1 MNRYASLARWT
12 PAIWEFFRTKWWPFD
27 MKIKVEEKGLWSRWY
42 KKIQVKFPY
51 FVCELTE
58 YIS

>member
-1 MNRYASLARWT
+1 
-12 PAIWEFFRTKWWPFD
+12 

-42 KKIQVKFPY
+42 KKFQVKFPY

-58 YIS
+58 YIL